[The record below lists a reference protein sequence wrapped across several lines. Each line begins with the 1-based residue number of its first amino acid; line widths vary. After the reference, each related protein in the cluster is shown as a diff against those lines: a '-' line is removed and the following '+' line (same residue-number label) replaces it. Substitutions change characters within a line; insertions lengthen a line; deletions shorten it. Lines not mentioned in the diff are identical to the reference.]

1 MFRRGKFL
9 WARSVWFGLY
19 ECLYNSLLFPAE
31 RRLAMTQ
38 VRRPSRARI
47 GLETAIALTAGTLGV
62 LTIFW
67 RDWIEAL
74 TGWDPDHF
82 NGSLE
87 WLIVAALLAV
97 SAVLGVA
104 ARRDWRLRAASSR
117 GRSSSE

>member
-1 MFRRGKFL
+1 
-9 WARSVWFGLY
+9 
-19 ECLYNSLLFPAE
+19 
-31 RRLAMTQ
+31 MTQ